1 MAIGKAIIETKL
13 GKELKKYILVGYQ
26 YLASSYA
33 TQTNPQ
39 NNASSIDVVQLT
51 LFIFVWDLIV
61 SSHQINDSNSI
72 EANDGWDV

>member
-13 GKELKKYILVGYQ
+13 GKELKKTIVVAYQ

-39 NNASSIDVVQLT
+39 NSASSNDVVQLT
-51 LFIFVWDLIV
+51 LFIFVWNLIV
-61 SSHQINDSNSI
+61 FSHQNQ
-72 EANDGWDV
+72 